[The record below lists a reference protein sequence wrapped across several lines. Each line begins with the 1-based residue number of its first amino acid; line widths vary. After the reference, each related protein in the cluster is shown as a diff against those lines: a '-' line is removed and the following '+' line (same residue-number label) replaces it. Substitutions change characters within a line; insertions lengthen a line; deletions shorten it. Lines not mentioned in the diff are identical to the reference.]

1 MLTAPQRAPLV
12 PEPPQSGGTRG
23 LRGRGGGPIPILLR
37 PRPVLQPWQRAAA
50 VTHELRLCRPSHSS
64 RCCSPPASPPPLPVC
79 LAGWGKILFGL
90 SVSLLGPGGGGCARS
105 PPPSAPT
112 CPGALRLAA
121 PGTARRGRGW
131 HRDARTMCHH
141 LATTPA
147 LPWVSFFSL
156 KRLTGILGAPRQSPW
171 SGAGGA
177 GGTGPLVV
185 GGRGFGWGVPEGG
198 AKPGGWIRPWPR
210 GEQVGERRGGWGGT
224 DPP

>member
-90 SVSLLGPGGGGCARS
+90 SVSLLGPGGEAAPA
-105 PPPSAPT
+105 PPPLLPPHARARFARRLPARHGGDVAGT
-112 CPGALRLAA
+112 GMPGRCATTWPPRQPSPGCLFFPLKGSRGFWGPPGRA
-121 PGTARRGRGW
+121 PGVE
-131 HRDARTMCHH
+131 
-141 LATTPA
+141 LVEP
-147 LPWVSFFSL
+147 
-156 KRLTGILGAPRQSPW
+156 
-171 SGAGGA
+171 
-177 GGTGPLVV
+177 GGTGLPVV

-198 AKPGGWIRPWPR
+198 AKPGGWIRTWPR

-224 DPP
+224 DPL